1 MTFISLAI
9 QQPIS
14 RGFPVFCFALLT
26 MLIAACGSE
35 IDASPKDLL
44 LSPDDVPG
52 RQLAV
57 VSESEEESEEGPSAL
72 IEMQGPG
79 FRVLQ
84 SILLFENRELALA
97 ALDGIRGDLVSRG
110 VTGPGTLE
118 ASGILQ
124 HTLGEEEAASLFFIE
139 ENGLV
144 RLTVTGE
151 QRGQLLEELAAI
163 AREKLT
169 GG

>member
-1 MTFISLAI
+1 M
-9 QQPIS
+9 
-14 RGFPVFCFALLT
+14 ALLLALLST
-26 MLIAACGSE
+26 LLAACGSE
-35 IDASPKDLL
+35 IESSPGELL
-44 LSPDDVPG
+44 LSPEDVPHL
-52 RQLAV
+52 QLAV

-84 SILLFENRELALA
+84 SVLLFESRELALS

-110 VTGPGTLE
+110 QTGPGAPE
-118 ASGILQ
+118 ASGVLQ
-124 HTLGEEEAASLFFIE
+124 HTLGGEEAASLFFIE

-151 QRGQLLEELAAI
+151 ERGQLLEELAAV
-163 AREKLT
+163 AREKLE